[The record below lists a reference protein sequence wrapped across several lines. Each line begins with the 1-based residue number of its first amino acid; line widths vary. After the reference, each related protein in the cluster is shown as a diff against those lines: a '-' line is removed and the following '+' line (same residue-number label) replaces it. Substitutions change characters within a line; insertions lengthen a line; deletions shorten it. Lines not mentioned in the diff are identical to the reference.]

1 MTERTNVVLYFT
13 GKSGH
18 WRESLWKQDAYHF
31 TSARAAYECAETHHW
46 MKPEEWRAVRRK
58 R

>member
-31 TSARAAYECAETHHW
+31 TSARAAYECAETHRW
-46 MKPEEWRAVRRK
+46 MKPDEWRVVRR
-58 R
+58 